1 LAQGCFREC
10 HLGMTYAS
18 KFRFCGGVV
27 LATLLATFLAAAIA
41 SPVSLFGR
49 PATQRRLVELQT
61 PRLPSAS
68 AIRAGAVDK
77 LFSDRDPA
85 AGRFCNSC
93 VQIGSQ
99 GISILLNEIL
109 NAGVIGGCGKLCGA
123 LPKGVER
130 KGCDLACSVV
140 GIKAFIS
147 VLKRADIDP
156 IYLCE
161 ELKACPAGRDDAAGS
176 VRGTAVSPAAGP
188 AGTTFAM
195 ELDFS
200 ILNATG
206 VGEIRIAVDGAQH
219 VGQSFLN
226 TGFAPGEFST
236 NVSLSTK
243 DDESAD
249 PPVIWS
255 PGKYTYTF
263 EVCQGEC
270 GSKHPHSKVLGTTK
284 GTFEIQ

>member
-1 LAQGCFREC
+1 
-10 HLGMTYAS
+10 MTYAS

-49 PATQRRLVELQT
+49 PATQRRLVALQT

-68 AIRAGAVDK
+68 AIRAGAVDR

-147 VLKRADIDP
+147 VIK
-156 IYLCE
+156 
-161 ELKACPAGRDDAAGS
+161 
-176 VRGTAVSPAAGP
+176 RGTYGRGWVVHVCVSKLQEARSR
-188 AGTTFAM
+188 
-195 ELDFS
+195 LYQ
-200 ILNATG
+200 
-206 VGEIRIAVDGAQH
+206 RR
-219 VGQSFLN
+219 FLQPN
-226 TGFAPGEFST
+226 TH
-236 NVSLSTK
+236 LS
-243 DDESAD
+243 A
-249 PPVIWS
+249 
-255 PGKYTYTF
+255 F
-263 EVCQGEC
+263 
-270 GSKHPHSKVLGTTK
+270 
-284 GTFEIQ
+284 FEIYKIYKPLHRYKLKN